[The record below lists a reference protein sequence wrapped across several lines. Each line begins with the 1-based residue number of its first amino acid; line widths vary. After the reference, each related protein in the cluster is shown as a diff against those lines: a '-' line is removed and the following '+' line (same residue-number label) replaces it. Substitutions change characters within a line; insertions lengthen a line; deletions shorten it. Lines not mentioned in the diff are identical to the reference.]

1 VQESGDAC
9 VVLRIDVSDTGIR
22 IPEVD
27 QERIFEPFVQGDSS
41 TTRTFGGMGTGLTL
55 CRRLV
60 TAMKGRIDLQS
71 VPGKGSTFSVTLP
84 LSLTTATSNATKVE
98 PRHDRSDAEKMAD
111 PASTSGAGQPD
122 GVRPMNHEST
132 TQEAWQEL
140 CVSIRDYLATDSWKE
155 SEAYAQQ
162 LHELAGVRGWRKE
175 ADQAFRL
182 MLAIRRRS
190 SSQAKAIITRIQ
202 EAASHS
208 SKTLTEVVMT

>member
-1 VQESGDAC
+1 MQESGDAC
-9 VVLRIDVSDTGIR
+9 VVLRIDVSGTGIG

-41 TTRTFGGMGTGLTL
+41 TARTFGGMGTGLTL

-71 VPGKGSTFSVTLP
+71 VPGKGGTFSVTLP
-84 LSLTTATSNATKVE
+84 LSLTTATSNAT
-98 PRHDRSDAEKMAD
+98 EKMAD
-111 PASTSGAGQPD
+111 TASTSGAGKPD
-122 GVRPMNHEST
+122 GVRPMNQEST

-175 ADQAFRL
+175 VDQAFRL